1 MKTISVR
8 QRRYSFLL
16 SRRPK
21 HKLWLPTDFTTS
33 VYVYRGPYY
42 YNGDFAQWAWNKLIV
57 PSFRTL
63 TSILN
68 ERTMFKTRGCI
79 LNSPR
84 ASGASIA

>member
-42 YNGDFAQWAWNKLIV
+42 YNGDFAQ
-57 PSFRTL
+57 
-63 TSILN
+63 
-68 ERTMFKTRGCI
+68 
-79 LNSPR
+79 
-84 ASGASIA
+84 